1 MWIQLVDFSEKK
13 ALVIDASGLVRSSTM
28 KILTQLGFIKIK
40 TSNASARALELVTK
54 MNFDLVIVGDDNSDG
69 VTGLHILEE
78 ARYKGL
84 IKSSS
89 IWGFMSAD
97 QSPEKI
103 LHATQNEPDFL
114 ISKPFNAAQ
123 LSTKLLSSLKR
134 KQAVKPI
141 NKALD
146 EGNVKKALE
155 FCDFALKRDFAVDSV
170 KPLKADLLIQTQ
182 RYLEALALLEEI
194 AKKAPHH
201 NIELKICEALIGA
214 KKHNKALAKLDYL
227 IENTPLLIK
236 AYDLK
241 SAIHESDKQYPES
254 LNALLDAVKLSS
266 LAIPRN
272 LKLGALALTTGEL
285 SIAEMIYKR
294 TIQINKGSCHR
305 SAEPYLGLANTKR
318 ETLKEK
324 DDTLDIEKEINSILK
339 SVLSV
344 FPDNPELKVKVAL
357 FREQLQLDLNNTDKA
372 ALYLQ
377 QAVQLLKD
385 HALEQSIEEL
395 KNSALSLL
403 PSLETN
409 KRQLK
414 ADSPIISEDKSPQ
427 PEMSNK
433 VNIQGIKQYLNH
445 NYAKAIKYFTMSL
458 ELDNENSAPLLN
470 LAQLYIESLH
480 DDIDNQAKSLR
491 LAKRYLG
498 LTENLSKNESET
510 KRYAELVKHL
520 AGELESIPKGS
531 LGMLLK

>member
-1 MWIQLVDFSEKK
+1 MQLVDFSEKK

-28 KILTQLGFIKIK
+28 KILSQLGFVKIK
-40 TSNASARALELVTK
+40 TSNASARALELVVQ
-54 MNFDLVIVGDDNSDG
+54 MDFDLVIVGDDNSDG
-69 VTGLHILEE
+69 ITGLHILEE
-78 ARYKGL
+78 ARFKGL
-84 IKSSS
+84 IKSSA

-97 QSPEKI
+97 QSLEKI

-123 LSTKLLSSLKR
+123 LSTKLLSALKR

-155 FCDFALKRDFAVDSV
+155 FCDFALKKDFSTDTV

-194 AKKAPHH
+194 AKEAPHH
-201 NIELKICEALIGA
+201 TIELKICEALIGA

-254 LNALLDAVKLSS
+254 LNALLEAVKLSS

-305 SAEPYLGLANTKR
+305 SPEPYLGLANTKR

-324 DDTLDIEKEINSILK
+324 DETLEIEKEISAILK
-339 SVLSV
+339 SVLST

-357 FREQLQLDLNNTDKA
+357 FREQLQQDLNNTDKA
-372 ALYLQ
+372 ALYLE
-377 QAVQLLKD
+377 QAMQLVKD
-385 HALEQSIEEL
+385 YKIEDSIEDL
-395 KNSALSLL
+395 KNSALSIL
-403 PSLETN
+403 PVASSKQVKKDITPMI
-409 KRQLK
+409 K
-414 ADSPIISEDKSPQ
+414 EDKKPQ

-433 VNIQGIKQYLNH
+433 VNLQGIKQYLNH

-458 ELDNENSAPLLN
+458 ELDSENSAPLLN
-470 LAQLYIESLH
+470 LAQIYIESLH
-480 DDIDNQAKSLR
+480 DDVDNQAKSLR

-498 LTENLSKNESET
+498 LTENLSKNENES
-510 KRYAELVKHL
+510 KRYKALVKHIS
-520 AGELESIPKGS
+520 ADLENIPKGS

>member
-1 MWIQLVDFSEKK
+1 MQLVDFSDKK

-40 TSNASARALELVTK
+40 TSNASARALELVAQID
-54 MNFDLVIVGDDNSDG
+54 FDLVIVGDDNSDG

-155 FCDFALKRDFAVDSV
+155 FCDFALKKDFSTDSV

-182 RYLEALALLEEI
+182 RYLEALVLLEEI
-194 AKKAPHH
+194 AKEAPHH
-201 NIELKICEALIGA
+201 TIELKICEALIGA
-214 KKHNKALAKLDYL
+214 QKNNKALAKLDYL

-241 SAIHESDKQYPES
+241 SAIHESNKQYPES
-254 LNALLDAVKLSS
+254 LNALLEAVKLSS

-324 DDTLDIEKEINSILK
+324 EDTLEIEKEISAILK
-339 SVLSV
+339 NVLSV

-357 FREQLQLDLNNTDKA
+357 FREQLQLDLNNSDKA

-377 QAVQLLKD
+377 QALQLLKD
-385 HALEQSIEEL
+385 NNVEQSIEEL
-395 KNSALSLL
+395 KNSALSIL
-403 PSLETN
+403 PAIDSHKPIVESESSIVN
-409 KRQLK
+409 
-414 ADSPIISEDKSPQ
+414 ADKKPQ
-427 PEMSNK
+427 PQMSNK

-470 LAQLYIESLH
+470 LAQIYIESLH
-480 DDIDNQAKSLR
+480 EDIDNRDRSLR

-498 LTENLSKNESET
+498 LTENLSKNESES
-510 KRYAELVKHL
+510 KRYTELVKHL
-520 AGELESIPKGS
+520 AGDLDNIPKGS